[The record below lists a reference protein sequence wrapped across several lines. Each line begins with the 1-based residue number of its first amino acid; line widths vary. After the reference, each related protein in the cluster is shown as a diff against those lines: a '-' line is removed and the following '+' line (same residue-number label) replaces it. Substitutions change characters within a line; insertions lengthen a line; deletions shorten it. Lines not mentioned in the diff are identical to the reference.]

1 MISPIRTRIKNISN
15 EPFTVYWAGPFAIF
29 IPAHDE
35 RIVEGEPWSIGD
47 QAQKDRV
54 INADCSGK
62 FELTLLVLQENGEY
76 MEVPYAPRKAKVVY
90 VQPVATSK
98 PAEQKKEEPIKKP
111 EPIKMKEHDF
121 NVIATTNES
130 REVLKKLGARPASE
144 IEDNFKPDSKE
155 LVPDKSEEPAAEPA
169 AEEAPA
175 AEAPVEE
182 TKPAKKTRSKK

>member
-90 VQPVATSK
+90 QQPAVAAKPAAQPKQEEPVQAPQPVK
-98 PAEQKKEEPIKKP
+98 L
-111 EPIKMKEHDF
+111 KEHDF

-155 LVPDKSEEPAAEPA
+155 LVPDKSEEPAAV
-169 AEEAPA
+169 EATPVV
-175 AEAPVEE
+175 ETPVEE
-182 TKPAKKTRSKK
+182 VKPAKKTRSKK